1 MQGKSFTTSWL
12 FQYWVTLIIVTL
24 VIGVYI
30 RALLNITP
38 GSPLALYRDGI
49 IITFL
54 HFSVCTLLLQFKS
67 VIRNKMDIMFFI
79 FILFGLFEILW
90 TYYLTD
96 SLFIGVFRFRLYF
109 PVYLMYFPFVYFFR
123 EWPTTFHYTLKA
135 VKIIF
140 AVSFIWA
147 ISEFILINARIIPV
161 EAVSSFLERGMTGA
175 GSSNYSNLG
184 GYFTI
189 IRGYGI
195 IAHVVNSGIFCVIGL
210 TIFLPIM
217 LERWNFNARLYMF
230 LGIAAVVCS
239 FGKTAWLLLLF
250 VFFTMLIGQKKR
262 RFFFATLLLSS
273 VALLSYMYLNFPNFR
288 GTIDPTINKVSTVCL
303 TSLHDFSNASLIKK
317 VFGFGY
323 EVHSGDIAT
332 FGLSKGSEF
341 SLTVGSEV
349 FLVALFRQW
358 GALGIILYLTI
369 FIIMPITVFFKS
381 RDFLVSGM
389 ALAIVV
395 AGLSSVHYNAIFKSG
410 VNIITCL
417 LLAGLSV
424 LHYDS
429 KSKRGLTEQIQADT
443 QKR

>member
-1 MQGKSFTTSWL
+1 MESRRLTSPGL
-12 FQYWVTLIIVTL
+12 FECWVTLIIVTL

-54 HFSVCTLLLQFKS
+54 YFSVCTLLLKLRS
-67 VIRNKMDIMFFI
+67 IVRNKMDVLFFI

-90 TYYLTD
+90 TYYLTG
-96 SLFIGVFRFRLYF
+96 SLFIGIFRFRLYLL
-109 PVYLMYFPFVYFFR
+109 VYFMYFPFVYFFR
-123 EWPTTFHYTLKA
+123 ERPDRFYNLLKTLK
-135 VKIIF
+135 ITF
-140 AVSFIWA
+140 AIAFIWT
-147 ISEFILINARIIPV
+147 IVEFILINTNIVSA
-161 EAVSSFLERGMTGA
+161 EAISSFLAKGTDGC
-175 GSSNYSNLG
+175 GVSVYSNFLG
-184 GYFTI
+184 RYDI
-189 IRGYGI
+189 LRGYGI
-195 IAHVVNSGIFCVIGL
+195 IAHVVNAGVFCVIGL
-210 TIFLPIM
+210 VLFLPIL
-217 LERWNFNARLYMF
+217 LERWNFEACHYIF

-250 VFFTMLIGQKKR
+250 VLWTVALCYKSKKC
-262 RFFFATLLLSS
+262 FLPILMLLSVVILSLIYMALPS
-273 VALLSYMYLNFPNFR
+273 VESTTDIL
-288 GTIDPTINKVSTVCL
+288 STVYL
-303 TSLHDFSNASLIKK
+303 ASLQDLLNASLIEK

-323 EVHSGDIAT
+323 EVHPGDMVT
-332 FGLSKGSEF
+332 FGINGGNQF
-341 SLTVGSEV
+341 SLTVGNEV

-369 FIIMPITVFFKS
+369 FIIMPITVFLKS